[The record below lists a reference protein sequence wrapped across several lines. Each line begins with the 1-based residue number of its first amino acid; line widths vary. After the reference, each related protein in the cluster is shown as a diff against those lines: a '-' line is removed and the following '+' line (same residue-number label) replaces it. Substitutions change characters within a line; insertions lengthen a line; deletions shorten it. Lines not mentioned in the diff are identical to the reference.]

1 MSVKI
6 LLTAAAA
13 VLAAV
18 AGLIALIGLVHELAS
33 AKDAHMLVHGLETWV
48 TTVGFH
54 LALILLAAALVN
66 YLAYK
71 K

>member
-6 LLTAAAA
+6 LLTAATA
-13 VLAAV
+13 VLAVV
-18 AGLIALIGLVHELAS
+18 AGIIALVGLVHELAS
-33 AKDAHMLVHGLETWV
+33 AKDTHMLVHGLETWV

-54 LALILLAAALVN
+54 LALILLAAAVIN
-66 YLAYK
+66 HIAYK